1 MENKSFWINNFKTE
15 SYESLE
21 DNISTEVC
29 VIGGGITGISTAYYL
44 SKKGIDVTVL
54 EKDFIASKTT
64 GHTTG
69 KVSVQHGLFYKY
81 LVDTYG
87 TKYAEKYLKA
97 NNEAINN
104 IEKIIKD
111 ENIDCDFERKDS
123 FVFTTLPEKYKE
135 IKDEVDICK
144 NLGISVSFEEK
155 IELPI
160 KIQGAIKTKNQAQFN
175 SVKYVEGLSNSIIN
189 SGSRIY
195 ENSQVID
202 FKKKNGKFEIIVK
215 SNNNEYK
222 VLSEKIVVATR
233 YPIINFP
240 GMYFI
245 KTYQELEYVICAEVE
260 ENLENFSM
268 YLSADV
274 PGISYRSIL
283 GENGKRYLLTAGSG
297 SKTGKS
303 NDINGFE
310 FLENNLKNNFKEYKI
325 LYKWT
330 AEDCISLDKIPYV
343 GKYSSLSKNIYVA
356 TGFKKWGMTT
366 SNIAANIISD
376 DILNE
381 PNKFSLIF
389 DSSRLNPVKNKDEMK
404 NMVKETYSSLIKEN
418 IVKNKEKKYCTHLGC
433 ELNYNEITDTWD
445 CPCHGS
451 RFDKNGKVLE
461 GPAQKDLKI

>member
-44 SKKGIDVTVL
+44 AKKGMKVILL
-54 EKDFIASKTT
+54 EKDSLASKTT

-69 KVSVQHGLFYKY
+69 KVSIQHGLFYKY

-87 TKYAEKYLKA
+87 IKYAEKYLKA
-97 NNEAINN
+97 NIEAMEN
-104 IEKIIKD
+104 IEKIINSEK
-111 ENIDCDFERKDS
+111 ITCDFEKRDS
-123 FVFTTLPEKYKE
+123 YVFSTLPEKYKE
-135 IKDEVDICK
+135 IEDEVKICK
-144 NLGISVSFEEK
+144 SLGISASFEK
-155 IELPI
+155 NIDIPI
-160 KIQGAIKTKNQAQFN
+160 QIQGAIKIKDQAQFN
-175 SVKYVEGLSNSIIN
+175 SVKYIEGLAKSIIN
-189 SGSRIY
+189 NGGEIY
-195 ENSQVID
+195 ENSQVTD
-202 FKKKNGKFEIIVK
+202 FEKKDEKFEILVK
-215 SNNNEYK
+215 SNNKNHK
-222 VLSEKIVVATR
+222 VLAEKIVVATR
-233 YPIINFP
+233 YPIFNFP

-245 KTYQELEYVICAEVE
+245 KTYQELEYVMCAEVQDD
-260 ENLENFSM
+260 LENFDM

-283 GENGKRYLLTAGSG
+283 GKDGKRYLLTAGNG
-297 SKTGKS
+297 NKTGKT
-303 NDINGFE
+303 NNINGFE
-310 FLENNLKNNFKEYKI
+310 FLENNLKNNFNDYKI

-330 AEDCISLDKIPYV
+330 AEDCISLDKIPYI
-343 GKYSSLSKNIYVA
+343 GQYSTLFSNIYVA

-376 DILNE
+376 DILNKS
-381 PNKFSLIF
+381 NKFSLIF
-389 DSSRLNPVKNKDEMK
+389 DSSRLNPLKNKDEMK

-418 IVKNKEKKYCTHLGC
+418 IVKKKEKKYCTHLGC
-433 ELNYNEITDTWD
+433 ELNYNEVTDTWD

-461 GPAQKDLKI
+461 GPAQKDLEI